1 MSSSNTKHILLLE
14 AGAVARPCA
23 EYITRRP
30 ENVLTVACR
39 TLKSAEAL
47 ANGLRN
53 TTATVLDAGSE
64 DPEKRAALEKA
75 IAEHDLVISLIPYS
89 YHPNVIKAAI
99 KGQTNVVTTSY
110 ISPAIRE
117 LEDEIKKAGIV
128 VMNEIG
134 LDPGVDHLYA
144 VKVVDE
150 VHAKGGKVKEFYSF
164 CGGLPA
170 PECAGNPLGYKFSW
184 FPRGNLLV
192 HLNSATYLAG
202 GKEVHIPGKD
212 LMNSAKPYPIV
223 DGLSFVAFPN
233 RSSLPFRDIYQIPE
247 AETVVRGSVRYAGFP
262 EFVNALVAIGMLN
275 PTPQPWLKD
284 GLTWA
289 EITEH
294 TTGAAET
301 SEETLIARVKALCQF
316 PSEEGSTRVISGL
329 KWIGIFSSDKAE
341 IRYGN
346 LLDTLCARLEP
357 LMKFNKGERDFV
369 ILQHKFVVKWADGN
383 TNTITSTL
391 EAYGEP
397 NGHSAMARYVG
408 VPCGIAVQFVLDG
421 FFKAPGIY
429 APHTKEICDPL
440 RAQVEAEGMGLV
452 EKVL

>member
-1 MSSSNTKHILLLE
+1 MSSPTKRILLLG

-23 EYITRRP
+23 EYITQRP

-39 TLKSAEAL
+39 TLSSAEAL
-47 ANGLRN
+47 VSGLPN
-53 TTATVLDAGSE
+53 ATATVLDVGSE
-64 DPEKRAALEKA
+64 DSEKRAAVEKA
-75 IAEHDLVISLIPYS
+75 IAEHDLVVSLVPYA

-99 KGQTNVVTTSY
+99 KGKTN
-110 ISPAIRE
+110 
-117 LEDEIKKAGIV
+117 KAGIV

-184 FPRGNLLV
+184 SPRGNLLV

-223 DGLSFVAFPN
+223 DGLSLIAFPN
-233 RSSLPFRDIYQIPE
+233 RSSLPFRETYQIPE
-247 AETVVRGSVRYAGFP
+247 AETVMRGSVRYTGFP
-262 EFVNALVAIGMLN
+262 EYVNALVAIGLLN
-275 PTPQPWLKD
+275 PDPQPWLKD

-289 EITEH
+289 EITQH
-294 TTGAAET
+294 TTGAAEA
-301 SEETLIARVKALCQF
+301 SEETLINRAKELCQF
-316 PSEEGSTRVISGL
+316 PDEEESTRIISGL
-329 KWIGIFSSDKAE
+329 KWIGIFSRDKAE

-357 LMKFNKGERDFV
+357 LMKFKEGERDLV
-369 ILQHKFVVKWADGN
+369 ILQHKFVVEWADGK
-383 TNTITSTL
+383 TDTITSTL

-397 NGHSAMARYVG
+397 HGHSAMARYVG

-440 RAQVEAEGMGLV
+440 REQVEAQGMGLV